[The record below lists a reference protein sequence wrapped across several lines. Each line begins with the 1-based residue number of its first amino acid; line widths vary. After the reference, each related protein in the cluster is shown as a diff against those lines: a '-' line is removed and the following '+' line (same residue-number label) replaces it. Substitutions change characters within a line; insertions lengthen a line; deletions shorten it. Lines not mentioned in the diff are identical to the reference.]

1 MFMFI
6 YFTCTMYY
14 LCVADE
20 ASTEKTHVFYKSLSD
35 DPLETDVVH
44 DVHIVM
50 AIIDHVFPSYSSVAT

>member
-1 MFMFI
+1 
-6 YFTCTMYY
+6 MYY

-50 AIIDHVFPSYSSVAT
+50 AIFDHVFPSYSSVAT